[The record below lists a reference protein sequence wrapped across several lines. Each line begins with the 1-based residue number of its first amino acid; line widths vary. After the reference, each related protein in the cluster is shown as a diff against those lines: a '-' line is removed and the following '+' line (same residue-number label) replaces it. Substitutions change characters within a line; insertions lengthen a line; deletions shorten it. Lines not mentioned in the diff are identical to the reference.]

1 MFFATVYT
9 TTTYTKLKCLKYPF
23 EAPRI
28 VKAVTSTD
36 KEHIQGFTT
45 ALFFS
50 LHSTCEKVKSSSAC
64 YLKCK
69 VNHYQS
75 LLMLPE
81 GKLSIASNPTLGIT

>member
-1 MFFATVYT
+1 M
-9 TTTYTKLKCLKYPF
+9 
-23 EAPRI
+23 
-28 VKAVTSTD
+28 STD
-36 KEHIQGFTT
+36 KGHSRGFTT

-50 LHSTCEKVKSSSAC
+50 LHSTCEKVKTSSAC

-81 GKLSIASNPTLGIT
+81 GKLSIASNPTLGITQALKSLTLFTNNLHFGTLVDGLNI